1 MSRAEQLFSPL
12 VSLSSDET
20 TPARTPIKGG
30 GKSAGSFDAVP
41 LGDVAEALALV
52 YSRRRMLF

>member
-30 GKSAGSFDAVP
+30 GKSAGSFDSVP
-41 LGDVAEALALV
+41 QGDVAEALALV